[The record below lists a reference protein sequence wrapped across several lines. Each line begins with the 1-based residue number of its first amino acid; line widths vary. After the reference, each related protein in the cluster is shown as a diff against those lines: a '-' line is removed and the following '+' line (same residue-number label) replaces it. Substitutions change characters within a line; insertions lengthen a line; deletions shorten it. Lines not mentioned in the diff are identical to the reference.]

1 VSVTVYGLRWQSIVD
16 FVVLASSIY
25 LLLRWSRDA
34 RALRVTIGILGSEV
48 GALVAGQ
55 FDLVLGVRLIIL
67 AALGAIA
74 QIISTI
80 AAW

>member
-1 VSVTVYGLRWQSIVD
+1 MSVTVYGLRWQSIVD

>member
-1 VSVTVYGLRWQSIVD
+1 VD

-34 RALRVTIGILGSEV
+34 RALRVTVGILGSEV

-55 FDLVLGVRLIIL
+55 FDLVIGVRLIIL

>member
-1 VSVTVYGLRWQSIVD
+1 MTVYGLRWQSIVD

-25 LLLRWSRDA
+25 LLVRWSRDA
-34 RALRVTIGILGSEV
+34 RALRVTVGILGSEV

-55 FDLVLGVRLIIL
+55 FDLVIGVRLIIL

>member
-1 VSVTVYGLRWQSIVD
+1 VD

-25 LLLRWSRDA
+25 LLVRWSRDA
-34 RALRVTIGILGSEV
+34 RALRVTVGILGSEV

-55 FDLVLGVRLIIL
+55 FDLVIGVRLIIL

>member
-1 VSVTVYGLRWQSIVD
+1 MSVTVYGLRWQSIVD

-25 LLLRWSRDA
+25 LLVRWSRDA
-34 RALRVTIGILGSEV
+34 RALRVTVGILGSEV

-55 FDLVLGVRLIIL
+55 FDLVIGVRLIIL

>member
-1 VSVTVYGLRWQSIVD
+1 VD

-25 LLLRWSRDA
+25 LLVRWSRDA
-34 RALRVTIGILGSEV
+34 RALRVTVGILGSEV

-55 FDLVLGVRLIIL
+55 FDLVIGVRLIIL

-80 AAW
+80 TAW

>member
-34 RALRVTIGILGSEV
+34 RALRVTVGILGSEV

-55 FDLVLGVRLIIL
+55 FDLVIGVRLIIL

-80 AAW
+80 TAW

>member
-25 LLLRWSRDA
+25 LLVRWSRDA
-34 RALRVTIGILGSEV
+34 RALRVTVGILGSEV

-55 FDLVLGVRLIIL
+55 FDLVIGVRLIIL